1 MAALNSRVNEIFLA
15 ALEIDAPEV
24 RQAYLDNAC
33 SGDGE
38 LRGQVEALLKAHDQ
52 AGNFLEHPSGP
63 TITDGDGPQLD
74 PTVVP
79 AVALEPPGERIGPYR
94 ILQKLGE
101 GGMGTVWVA
110 EQSEP
115 VKRRVALK
123 LIKPGMD
130 SSQVLRRF
138 EAERQALALMDHQ
151 NIAKVLDA
159 GATRQGRPYFAM
171 ELIKGISITKYC
183 DQQHLTP
190 RERLEL
196 FIPVC
201 QAIQHAHQK
210 GVIHRDLKP
219 SNVLIA
225 LYDGKPVPKVIDFGV
240 AKATSQKLTERTM
253 YTEVGQIVGTLE
265 YMAPEQAELN
275 NLDIDTR
282 ADIYSLGVIL
292 YELLAG
298 SPPFTAKQLHG
309 AAFSEMLRLIREVEP
324 PKPSTRLSSSDEL
337 PSIAANRKLEPSRLT
352 RVVHGELDWIVM
364 KALEKDRAR
373 RYETANGLARDVQR
387 YLANEVVEARPPST
401 GYRVRKFVSRH
412 KGQVVAAGL
421 VLLTLLAGIAGT
433 ALGLLR
439 AREQE
444 QIAQKAR
451 DEAEQ
456 RLAQLERGNELL
468 AGIFTDLNV
477 RRMKAIGRP
486 LEAEL
491 GERLA
496 KAADRLEG
504 ESVGDPLTVATLQ
517 LQMGKSL
524 NTLGHSGPAAK
535 LLEKSLQTRR
545 DRLGSDHPDTLFS
558 MNELANSYTELGRL
572 PDALRLYEE
581 ALAKSKAMLGPDH
594 PTTLTC
600 MKNLANNYYDLGR
613 RQEAL
618 KLFEDTL
625 ELRKVKLGSDDP
637 ETASSMSDLAIAYAT
652 AGRLQEA
659 VKLFAQ
665 SLELR
670 RARLGPAH
678 IDTLMSMNNLAS
690 CYTLIGRHQEALQ
703 LFEETLKQQKATLG
717 PDNPETLR
725 SMGNLA
731 ESYYQLN
738 RHQEAL
744 KLLTDTL
751 ALRKSKLGP
760 DHPETLV
767 NMNSLA
773 KSNAVL
779 GRSQE
784 ALSLFKETLALRISK
799 LGPDHPDTLDTVHGV
814 VTCLEKLGRPQ
825 EALPVLDATLAAS
838 ASQEADPSRAAL
850 ILRLRFKACQ
860 FRSDLAGAS
869 RAVERLTALDH
880 SDPDSLYNLACCTS
894 RLAAMERSADLS
906 PDGAKRAEADAARA
920 MDLLKQ
926 AKNAGYRNAASMAVD
941 TDLAPLQDREEF
953 KRLLA
958 GLAKPATKRR

>member
-1 MAALNSRVNEIFLA
+1 MAALNSRANEIVLA
-15 ALEIDAPEV
+15 ALEIDAPEA
-24 RQAYLDNAC
+24 RRAYLENVC
-33 SGDGE
+33 SGDVE
-38 LRGQVEALLKAHDQ
+38 LRRQVEALLKTHER
-52 AGNFLEHPSGP
+52 AGRVLEQPADP
-63 TITDGDGPQLD
+63 TCTDENRPNLD
-74 PTVVP
+74 PTLVP
-79 AVALEPPGERIGPYR
+79 VAATEPPGERIGPYR
-94 ILQKLGE
+94 LLQKLGE

-115 VKRRVALK
+115 VSRRVALK
-123 LIKPGMD
+123 LIKAGMD

-159 GATRQGRPYFAM
+159 GATPQGRPYFAM
-171 ELIKGISITKYC
+171 ELIKGIPITKYC

-201 QAIQHAHQK
+201 QAVQHAHQK
-210 GVIHRDLKP
+210 GIIHRDLKP

-253 YTEVGQIVGTLE
+253 YTEVGQILGTLE
-265 YMAPEQAELN
+265 YMAPEQAEVN

-298 SPPFTAKQLHG
+298 SPPFTTKQLHE

-324 PKPSTRLSSSDEL
+324 QKPSTRLSSSDEL

-352 RVVHGELDWIVM
+352 RIVHGDLDWIVM
-364 KALEKDRAR
+364 KSLEKDRAR
-373 RYETANGLARDVQR
+373 RYETANGLARDVER
-387 YLANEVVEARPPST
+387 FLANQVVEARPPST

-421 VLLTLLAGIAGT
+421 VFLTLLAGIAGT

-439 AREQE
+439 AREQK
-444 QIAQKAR
+444 QFAQLAQQQ
-451 DEAEQ
+451 AEQ

-477 RRMKAIGRP
+477 RRMKEIGRP

-517 LQMGKSL
+517 WQMGKSL
-524 NTLGHSGPAAK
+524 NTLGHSGPAAR

-545 DRLGSDHPDTLFS
+545 DKLGSDHPDTLSS
-558 MNELANSYTELGRL
+558 MNELANSYGQLGRL
-572 PDALRLYEE
+572 ADAQTLYEE
-581 ALAKSKAMLGPDH
+581 ALAKSKVTLGPDH
-594 PTTLTC
+594 PSTLTF
-600 MKNLANNYYDLGR
+600 MKNLANSYYDLGR

-625 ELRKVKLGSDDP
+625 ALRKAKLGSDDP

-670 RARLGPAH
+670 RTKLGPAH
-678 IDTLMSMNNLAS
+678 IDTLMSMNNLAY
-690 CYTLIGRHQEALQ
+690 CYTLMGRHQEALQ

-738 RHQEAL
+738 RHPEAL
-744 KLLTDTL
+744 KLLTETL

-767 NMNSLA
+767 NMNLLA
-773 KSNAVL
+773 KTNAAL
-779 GRSQE
+779 GRNQE
-784 ALSLFKETLALRISK
+784 ALSLFRDTLALRTSK
-799 LGPDHPDTLDTVHGV
+799 LGSDHPDTLETVHGV
-814 VTCLEKLGRPQ
+814 ATCLEKLGRPQ
-825 EALPVLDATLAAS
+825 EALPVLDAALTAS

-880 SDPDSLYNLACCTS
+880 SDADSLYNLACCTS
-894 RLAAMERSADLS
+894 RLAAMERSADPS
-906 PDGAKRAEADAARA
+906 ADGAKRAEAEAARA
-920 MDLLKQ
+920 MALLTQ
-926 AKNAGYRNAASMAVD
+926 ARNAGYRNAANMAVD
-941 TDLAPLQDREEF
+941 TDLAPLQNREDF

-958 GLAKPATKRR
+958 ELARPATK

>member
-1 MAALNSRVNEIFLA
+1 M
-15 ALEIDAPEV
+15 
-24 RQAYLDNAC
+24 
-33 SGDGE
+33 
-38 LRGQVEALLKAHDQ
+38 
-52 AGNFLEHPSGP
+52 
-63 TITDGDGPQLD
+63 
-74 PTVVP
+74 
-79 AVALEPPGERIGPYR
+79 
-94 ILQKLGE
+94 
-101 GGMGTVWVA
+101 
-110 EQSEP
+110 
-115 VKRRVALK
+115 
-123 LIKPGMD
+123 
-130 SSQVLRRF
+130 
-138 EAERQALALMDHQ
+138 
-151 NIAKVLDA
+151 
-159 GATRQGRPYFAM
+159 
-171 ELIKGISITKYC
+171 
-183 DQQHLTP
+183 
-190 RERLEL
+190 
-196 FIPVC
+196 
-201 QAIQHAHQK
+201 
-210 GVIHRDLKP
+210 
-219 SNVLIA
+219 
-225 LYDGKPVPKVIDFGV
+225 
-240 AKATSQKLTERTM
+240 
-253 YTEVGQIVGTLE
+253 
-265 YMAPEQAELN
+265 
-275 NLDIDTR
+275 
-282 ADIYSLGVIL
+282 
-292 YELLAG
+292 
-298 SPPFTAKQLHG
+298 
-309 AAFSEMLRLIREVEP
+309 IREVEP
-324 PKPSTRLSSSDEL
+324 PRPSTRLSSSDEL

-352 RVVHGELDWIVM
+352 RIVHGDLDWIVM

-373 RYETANGLARDVQR
+373 RYETANGLALDVQR
-387 YLANEVVEARPPST
+387 YLANEAVEARPPST

-421 VLLTLLAGIAGT
+421 VLLTLLAGITGT

-439 AREQE
+439 AREQ
-444 QIAQKAR
+444 QRIAQMAR
-451 DEAEQ
+451 EEAEQ

-486 LEAEL
+486 LESEL

-545 DRLGSDHPDTLFS
+545 DRLGSDHPDTLLS

-625 ELRKVKLGSDDP
+625 ELRKAKLGSDDP

-744 KLLTDTL
+744 KLLTETL

-779 GRSQE
+779 GRNQE
-784 ALSLFKETLALRISK
+784 ALSLFKETLALRTSK

-838 ASQEADPSRAAL
+838 ASQEGDPSRACANSPAPIQSLPVPVRSGRRQPRSGTANGLGSLRPRLAL
-850 ILRLRFKACQ
+850 QPGLLHVPA
-860 FRSDLAGAS
+860 RSDGAFSGSAPGRSKAGRS
-869 RAVERLTALDH
+869 GR
-880 SDPDSLYNLACCTS
+880 CT
-894 RLAAMERSADLS
+894 
-906 PDGAKRAEADAARA
+906 GH
-920 MDLLKQ
+920 
-926 AKNAGYRNAASMAVD
+926 
-941 TDLAPLQDREEF
+941 
-953 KRLLA
+953 
-958 GLAKPATKRR
+958 GLC